1 MTGPMTCSFQLLVVV
16 LGIVCATFT
25 PTASAAPEPSAR
37 VGIEFALYFAPAPKT
52 DPEPALA
59 ALLKAEFPQLT
70 RLATVSHKWS
80 EIENYAPPTPDSFR
94 YLTKGL
100 RLEDGAAIAKSNRV
114 FILGIE
120 AAPADLLPVNR
131 EAGALISRLAEVT
144 DGLPWDEE
152 CRLLY
157 SREAWKT
164 ARVQS
169 WQGDIPD
176 VRAHVN
182 MHAYRNPEL
191 VRIITL
197 GLRKFGQPD
206 LVITD
211 VPSSRTRAAGDL
223 VNAFAQRLLEGQ
235 KPKDGRFEL
244 VLADLRHDAVRKDAL
259 DDPQPGATGR
269 LLIKPQVT
277 KPEDGDP
284 ANKLW
289 SLNFPGAS
297 GATPM
302 ERQSAALNQLYGAE
316 NKIINRRAGD
326 VALQAAS
333 EKARKAFFTAEPAF
347 RKGFAPNERVLV
359 KKAFKTKDQTEYM
372 WVEILGWNA
381 TSFDGVLVN
390 NARFDE
396 TLRQGRRVTVE
407 LKDVYDYI
415 HYKPDGSSEGNET
428 GKVLER
434 DK

>member
-1 MTGPMTCSFQLLVVV
+1 MTRRLLFLIVGI
-16 LGIVCATFT
+16 LGSAFA
-25 PTASAAPEPSAR
+25 PAASAAPEQPSR
-37 VGIEFALYFAPAPKT
+37 VGIEFALYFAPEPKT

-59 ALLKAEFPQLT
+59 ALLKAEFSPLT

-80 EIENYAPPTPDSFR
+80 ELENYAPPTPDSFR
-94 YLTKGL
+94 HLTKGL
-100 RLEDGAAIAKSNRV
+100 RIEQGAAIAKSTRV

-120 AAPADLLPVNR
+120 AAPADLMRVNR
-131 EAGALISRLAEVT
+131 EAGALISRLAEAT

-157 SREAWKT
+157 SREAWKR

-176 VRAHVN
+176 VREQVN

-206 LVITD
+206 LVLTD

-235 KPKDGRFEL
+235 KLKDGRFEL
-244 VLADLRHDAVRKDAL
+244 VLADLRYDAVRKDAL
-259 DDPQPGATGR
+259 ADPQPGATGR
-269 LLIKPQVT
+269 LMIKPQVT
-277 KPEDGDP
+277 QPEDGDP

-289 SLNFPGAS
+289 SLNFPDAP

-316 NKIINRRAGD
+316 SKIINRRAGD
-326 VALQAAS
+326 AALQAAS
-333 EKARKAFFTAEPAF
+333 EKARKAFFAAEPTF

-359 KKAFKTKDQTEYM
+359 KTAFKIKDQVEYM
-372 WVEILGWNA
+372 WVEILSWNA

-415 HYKPDGSSEGNET
+415 HFKPDGSSEGNET